1 MKLLSADDM
10 REFINQRKPTTPEE
24 LKEVLTIK
32 DLGVEV
38 SPEEAEAIRDYV
50 YLKNPTVPEVMK
62 KFMAN
67 EAEGGKIGLEQAQEI
82 REYIEEGIKDMKKD
96 K

>member
-1 MKLLSADDM
+1 MKLLSADDL

-24 LKEVLTIK
+24 LKEALTIK

-38 SPEEAEAIRDYV
+38 SPEEAETIREYV
-50 YLKNPTVPEVMK
+50 YLKNPTVPDAIK
-62 KFMAN
+62 KIMAN
-67 EAEGGKIGLEQAQEI
+67 EEEGGKIGLEQAQVI
-82 REYIEEGIKDMKKD
+82 REYVEEGIKDMKKG

>member
-1 MKLLSADDM
+1 MKLLSADDL

-24 LKEVLTIK
+24 LKEALTIK

-38 SPEEAEAIRDYV
+38 SPE
-50 YLKNPTVPEVMK
+50 
-62 KFMAN
+62 
-67 EAEGGKIGLEQAQEI
+67 QAQVI
-82 REYIEEGIKDMKKD
+82 REYVEEGIKDMKKD